1 MSKIPE
7 IPAEK
12 EEDFRRLV
20 ELFRAAGADRP
31 ESWASSQ
38 INENIAQLARFC
50 FLRSLWPVV
59 IDQWR
64 QNTKWIT
71 FAIGQAEQDSHGFF
85 ADAGI
90 ALKSLLELGA
100 TRDQLAAVARMV
112 AYEVAFGVVYRIDE
126 GADWDYGPDKG
137 YPAWELR
144 EIGSDEM
151 PTGRRVGDLHED
163 LLSLDPSG
171 HEGRPA

>member
-1 MSKIPE
+1 MNTTPQNPE
-7 IPAEK
+7 GK
-12 EEDFRRLV
+12 EEEYQRLV
-20 ELFRAAGADRP
+20 ELFRAAGAEEP

-38 INENIAQLARFC
+38 INENFAQLARFC
-50 FLRSLWPVV
+50 FLRSLWPGV

-71 FAIGQAEQDSHGFF
+71 FAISQAEQDSQGFF

-100 TRDQLAAVARMV
+100 TRDQLATVARMV

-144 EIGSDEM
+144 EIGSDDM
-151 PTGRRVGDLHED
+151 PTGRRVGGLHED

-171 HEGRPA
+171 REGRPE